1 MNKMSGGSIG
11 APNLTRNPHVTWLIQ
26 EELSS
31 TDQLGG
37 FVGIVMRSGT
47 GDTNARKIVND

>member
-1 MNKMSGGSIG
+1 MSGGSIG